1 MTHHDPEGGDRT
13 GYAFVKYGI
22 ILIIVIVVLFFIVR
36 YLIPAITGGD
46 GDVPAPG
53 PSPEAVGMAPA

>member
-1 MTHHDPEGGDRT
+1 MTHHEPDGSDRT

-36 YLIPAITGGD
+36 YLIPAFTGG
-46 GDVPAPG
+46 GDPDPA
-53 PSPEAVGMAPA
+53 PSPEAIGALLPG